1 MELIIAILFFSICG
15 AVCLRLFARAHQM
28 NMESAALNHAVTES
42 ANIAELVSY
51 DLTHDSREIVSLYT
65 DAQVI
70 TDDSA
75 LPYTSLIV
83 YYDSDWNTCEH
94 AEADYSLQAD
104 FTLSK
109 AYLAEGTLSVADTSG
124 AKIYELPLKVYVGSE
139 AAYE

>member
-28 NMESAALNHAVTES
+28 NMESDALNHAVTES
-42 ANIAELVSY
+42 ANIAELISY
-51 DLTHDSREIVSLYT
+51 DLTHNSKDVVSLYP
-65 DAQVI
+65 DAQVT

-83 YYDSDWNTCEH
+83 YYNSDWNICER
-94 AEADYSLQAD
+94 ADADYSLQAD
-104 FTLSK
+104 FTLSN
-109 AYLAEGTLSVADTSG
+109 AYLAEGTLSVTDTSG